1 MSNASCIDNRHKS
14 MEHPLTRSANHLRT
28 DIRLGTL
35 ITVEILGEL
44 RARIEL
50 KKMGTEQHAHT

>member
-1 MSNASCIDNRHKS
+1 